1 MDDDF
6 DLDALLREEDDL
18 LNEPVID
25 DAYWEEVAA
34 ADEQQ
39 QGSTSAA
46 AAAPTVTSTN
56 AAAAPAA
63 VRALNAF
70 KPSSSSS
77 SSSSS
82 SVGKKKLTAQELAL
96 ELQALRKELAH
107 GRDGTGAT
115 FLQVA
120 AGMVSA
126 EPLAHKDP
134 ASAQFCQSRPAIG
147 QPHVTCVLASG
158 TRVFLARRPSLPRT
172 AGDSND
178 RPRHGG
184 LQQLLSKSM
193 VELLQ
198 EAQAVETHALAQK
211 HRAEEERK
219 EREAHAPT
227 SSSSSSSSSAAVVDT
242 ATSMGGLALNG
253 RQLWVDKYAPQS
265 FAQLLSSE
273 RTNRDVLKALKQWDA
288 FVFHTG
294 TAAAAAAAAPG
305 AGTGAVAGFM
315 GMVPSP
321 FGKGRKDGG
330 SGGAMD
336 VDADRSDDDEDDGDD
351 GNDGDEKPAPRAA
364 APKGAT
370 SKRAVARPDTRPAQ
384 VSSPSL
390 APLPPSPLFSP
401 SFFAVLFFSG

>member
-46 AAAPTVTSTN
+46 AAAPTVTSTI

-184 LQQLLSKSM
+184 LQQRCNPGYSGVNIHSLGLGVHTSQRCVHLLAQRTQRHR
-193 VELLQ
+193 VEL
-198 EAQAVETHALAQK
+198 
-211 HRAEEERK
+211 RSEES
-219 EREAHAPT
+219 H
-227 SSSSSSSSSAAVVDT
+227 
-242 ATSMGGLALNG
+242 
-253 RQLWVDKYAPQS
+253 Q
-265 FAQLLSSE
+265 
-273 RTNRDVLKALKQWDA
+273 
-288 FVFHTG
+288 
-294 TAAAAAAAAPG
+294 
-305 AGTGAVAGFM
+305 
-315 GMVPSP
+315 
-321 FGKGRKDGG
+321 
-330 SGGAMD
+330 
-336 VDADRSDDDEDDGDD
+336 
-351 GNDGDEKPAPRAA
+351 
-364 APKGAT
+364 
-370 SKRAVARPDTRPAQ
+370 
-384 VSSPSL
+384 
-390 APLPPSPLFSP
+390 
-401 SFFAVLFFSG
+401 